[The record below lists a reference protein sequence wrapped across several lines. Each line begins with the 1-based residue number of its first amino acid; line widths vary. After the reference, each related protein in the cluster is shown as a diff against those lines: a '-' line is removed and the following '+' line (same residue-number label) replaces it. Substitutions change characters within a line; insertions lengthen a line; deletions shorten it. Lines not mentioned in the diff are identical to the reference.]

1 MNILE
6 STLNTD
12 GTVLYVICK
21 QGIQTKKESN
31 ILNLNE
37 FKLKKKFKRKISICI
52 KLKFRMSPFEIYFS

>member
-1 MNILE
+1 MMNILE

-37 FKLKKKFKRKISICI
+37 FKLKKTNSICI

>member
-31 ILNLNE
+31 ILNPNE
-37 FKLKKKFKRKISICI
+37 FKLKKN
-52 KLKFRMSPFEIYFS
+52 LKERSQYVLS